1 MPLGVEDGSGR
12 RQGLVGE
19 MVVADDDIDAL
30 VAGVA
35 HFLHGLNAAVQG
47 DDQGVAVLVS
57 PVDALVGDA
66 VALVVAV
73 GYVVLDVGVEI
84 AYEGVHQGDGRSPV
98 HIVVSVDH
106 DLLLRGYSL
115 FQTVHSLVH
124 ILHQKGVMQL
134 GEVGLEELAGPVGG
148 GDTALYQEV
157 GEDLVDTQLR
167 REGADQSRVALLFNY
182 PFFFD

>member
-1 MPLGVEDGSGR
+1 MPLGVEDGGGR

-35 HFLHGLNAAVQG
+35 HFLHGLDAAVQG

-84 AYEGVHQGDGRSPV
+84 AYEGVHQGYSRGTVHVVVSVYHDPFLLGDSLLEPVYSPV
-98 HIVVSVDH
+98 HIFHQEGVVE
-106 DLLLRGYSL
+106 
-115 FQTVHSLVH
+115 
-124 ILHQKGVMQL
+124 L
-134 GEVGLEELAGPVGG
+134 GEVGLEKLAGPVGG
-148 GDTALYQEV
+148 GDAALYQEV
-157 GEDLVDTQLR
+157 GEDLVDAQLR
-167 REGADQSRVALLFNY
+167 GEGADQSRVALLFNY